1 MKIALIKQDTYQ
13 DLYVCANRTDID
25 ELLLSTQMR
34 VGMFGLFSMY
44 DADFY
49 IVKEAKEKECGLWKK
64 VLPQRV
70 KIFQELP
77 YKTLN
82 QLEGM
87 EFQCPGSDKPNGYY
101 SVDVD
106 SIDYD
111 AYDVIISINISV
123 PYRIVKKHPN
133 VLWAYM
139 IGEAN
144 FLQDK
149 AYMGYDV
156 SLNQLIRGCYDEVN
170 GIIDFPYTFVG
181 PDCLEKA
188 VERIVGRKACKKGIY
203 GEVNCVKERPVRRI
217 PQFEPISD
225 ETGQPIVLHDQHIKD
240 NLVKIYDS
248 KYYLKVGGRHTRGN
262 GVLEAISL
270 GTVVLMSPDDLICG
284 QVLPKDAWVFSAAD
298 ATKKIKELD
307 ENSDLYQKLLTEERL
322 LLKQFAVDYP
332 MHNLENA
339 LLRKRRM
346 GKANSFIGY
355 SNLKYLRDLLK
366 KGMTRIKK
374 NKIQAHG

>member
-13 DLYVCANRTDID
+13 DLYVCANRANID

-34 VGMFGLFSMY
+34 VGMFGLFSMF

-70 KIFQELP
+70 KIFKELP

-82 QLEGM
+82 QLPGM
-87 EFQCPGSDKPNGYY
+87 EFQCPGSDKPNGFF

-111 AYDVIISINISV
+111 SYDVVISINISV
-123 PYRIVKKHPN
+123 PYRIVKKHPK

-149 AYMGYDV
+149 VYMGYDV
-156 SLNQLIRGCYDEVN
+156 SLNQMIRGCYDEVN
-170 GIIDFPYTFVG
+170 GNIDFPYTFVG

-188 VERIVGRKACKKGIY
+188 VERIIGRKAQKKGIF
-203 GEVNCVKERPVRRI
+203 GEVNCVKERPVTRI
-217 PQFEPISD
+217 PQFEPISATTD
-225 ETGQPIVLHDQHIKD
+225 QPIILHDQHVKE
-240 NLVKIYDS
+240 NLKRVYDA

-262 GVLEAISL
+262 GAIEAISL

-284 QVLPKDAWVFSAAD
+284 QILPKDAWIFSASD
-298 ATKKIKELD
+298 AEKKIKELD
-307 ENSDLYQKLLTEERL
+307 ENNELYQKLLAEERA
-322 LLKQFAVDYP
+322 LLKQFVVDYP
-332 MHNLENA
+332 IHYLEDA
-339 LLRKRRM
+339 LNKKRSI
-346 GKANSFIGY
+346 GKANNFIGY
-355 SNLKYLRDLLK
+355 SNIHYFRDVVK
-366 KGMTRIKK
+366 KVVIRLKK
-374 NKIQAHG
+374 NKIHAHG